1 VRFDEAI
8 AAIAIG
14 VIPFT
19 FFYYQNFGKNHFSQQ
34 VKIPDIS
41 VVSKKRNDS
50 EIVVETQLLLLK
62 KLIRL
67 KPVCRRVDNG
77 ENEQKQNGILHMSFL
92 KTRLLH
98 DKTAM
103 IAYRS
108 ENSGK
113 KKNLPVLCC
122 LLFSPYHKGDN
133 NGGNSTNQ
141 RKSPENVGEKSNC
154 NIG

>member
-50 EIVVETQLLLLK
+50 EIVVEMQLLYLK

-67 KPVCRRVDNG
+67 KPVCRCVDNG
-77 ENEQKQNGILHMSFL
+77 ENEQRQNGILHRSFL
-92 KTRLLH
+92 KTRYY
-98 DKTAM
+98 T
-103 IAYRS
+103 IR
-108 ENSGK
+108 
-113 KKNLPVLCC
+113 P
-122 LLFSPYHKGDN
+122 
-133 NGGNSTNQ
+133 
-141 RKSPENVGEKSNC
+141 R
-154 NIG
+154 